1 MTLCVAWKR
10 GDRLHFAS
18 DSRLTLSTNSYADV
32 GIKVLSV
39 PYRIFSATDQSG
51 NRTLDFEGELGMCF
65 AGSAINSLLLKE
77 TVVELLRDIQYAA
90 GYSDTS
96 MDGLA
101 AFVFKAYKLIS
112 QNICATTMRERGRAE
127 ILLSGHCSRMN
138 SLRSFLLTTDNMNHH
153 SFSEVLVD
161 DGHEF
166 LGSGKSKARNLLP
179 IAPTDRDFF
188 EVLRKVINDDSVP
201 GVGGNIQYGTFE
213 GKLFRIFGIVEL
225 AEGVHY
231 WRGGIDLNSQNFMG
245 THDALVP
252 AYKYI
257 DPFQAFL
264 ATDNDAD

>member
-1 MTLCVAWKR
+1 
-10 GDRLHFAS
+10 
-18 DSRLTLSTNSYADV
+18 
-32 GIKVLSV
+32 
-39 PYRIFSATDQSG
+39 
-51 NRTLDFEGELGMCF
+51 MCF

>member
-1 MTLCVAWKR
+1 M
-10 GDRLHFAS
+10 
-18 DSRLTLSTNSYADV
+18 
-32 GIKVLSV
+32 
-39 PYRIFSATDQSG
+39 
-51 NRTLDFEGELGMCF
+51 
-65 AGSAINSLLLKE
+65 
-77 TVVELLRDIQYAA
+77 VELLRDIQYAA

-101 AFVFKAYKLIS
+101 AFVFKAYKVIS
-112 QNICATTMRERGRAE
+112 QNICATTMGERGRAE
-127 ILLSGHCSRMN
+127 ILLSGHCSKTDR
-138 SLRSFLLTTDNMNHH
+138 LRSFLFTTDKMNRH

-166 LGSGKSKARNLLP
+166 LGSGKSQAKSLLP

-188 EVLRKVINDDSVP
+188 EVLRKVINDTSVA

-213 GKLFRIFGIVEL
+213 GKLFRTFGIVEL

-231 WRGGIDLNSQNFMG
+231 WRGGIDLNSPDFMG

-257 DPFQAFL
+257 DPFQAFR
-264 ATDNDAD
+264 ATSEDAR